1 MASEIERIFE
11 ELNRPSAAKLKI
23 ALKKEGVAFATK
35 DIDALTRADTG
46 RQLLAPREQYKGKI
60 VATDINERW
69 AADLIDYT
77 SNPSKKGGEKYI
89 LVAQDIFTR
98 KLYAR
103 ALLKNDPR
111 TVAAAFKEIVQ
122 QAKDS
127 PEELNTDKGG
137 EFTGNAFQVA
147 LRDLK
152 IRHRVK
158 DPQDRNAIAT
168 VDIAIANLKKALFRT
183 GDDGISNWA
192 ERLDKVVAGINK
204 TPHDHLHG
212 SAPNDVKDKPE
223 LQYFLKKEASQD
235 LQHNADLIHKR
246 ADKLKDDGAFRVQEN
261 QGNFAR
267 GFKPRFTDK
276 VHTIAAVEGA
286 TVIDQDGKSFPTK
299 LIQSVP
305 NTSQDATL
313 SRFAR
318 GGSAATSERQRTLLM
333 SHAQRLLRKITPGST
348 LRRID
353 ALRFLGA
360 DFKRDAQL
368 AKLNMKKALV
378 NFVNLFPDKLKI
390 DGDAVR
396 SLEKDPRI
404 DSSGQPLQRLRW
416 KVKPLA
422 EEHSASRGPID
433 AFVKK

>member
-1 MASEIERIFE
+1 MSSEIERVYE

-23 ALKKEGVAFATK
+23 ALKKEGIDFKAK
-35 DIDALTRADTG
+35 DIDALTRQDTG
-46 RQLLAPREQYKGKI
+46 RQLLASRAQYKGKI

-77 SNPSKKGGEKYI
+77 SNPSPKSGDKYI

-111 TVAAAFKEIVQ
+111 TVATAFKEIVQ

-152 IRHRVK
+152 IRHRLK

-168 VDIAIANLKKALFRT
+168 VDVAIANLKKALFRT
-183 GDDGISNWA
+183 GDDGIANWA

-223 LQYFLKKEASQD
+223 LQYFLQKEASQD
-235 LQHNADLIHKR
+235 LKHNADLIHKR
-246 ADKLKDDGAFRVQEN
+246 AEKLQNDGAFRTQEA

-267 GFKPRFTDK
+267 GFKPRFSDK
-276 VHTIAAVEGA
+276 VHKIVAIEGA

-305 NTSQDATL
+305 SVSKDANL

-318 GGSAATSERQRTLLM
+318 GGSAATSERQRNLLM
-333 SHAQRLLRKITPGST
+333 SHAQRLLQKITPGRT

-353 ALRFLGA
+353 ALKFLGS

-378 NFVNLFPDKLKI
+378 NFVNLFPEKLKI
-390 DGDAVR
+390 DGVAVR
-396 SLEKDPRI
+396 SLEQDPRI
-404 DSSGQPLQRLRW
+404 GSSGQHLQRLRR
-416 KVKPLA
+416 KTTPLT
-422 EEHSASRGPID
+422 EDNPVSRGPID
-433 AFVKK
+433 AFLT